1 MSSIWKHKWIVMPVA
16 VAIIMAAGAVGA
28 VALADPGSGDATASP
43 AQLVT
48 ATTAPAT
55 GDTTP
60 AVQALGQRGAKV
72 QERLQQI
79 KKRWA
84 EARSKMSPTDQAAF
98 DQLLQTA
105 KGQRETLR
113 QDRQDLAGTLKQ
125 MRALVQKYPATTTTT
140 EAPAN

>member
-1 MSSIWKHKWIVMPVA
+1 
-16 VAIIMAAGAVGA
+16 
-28 VALADPGSGDATASP
+28 
-43 AQLVT
+43 
-48 ATTAPAT
+48 
-55 GDTTP
+55 
-60 AVQALGQRGAKV
+60 
-72 QERLQQI
+72 
-79 KKRWA
+79 
-84 EARSKMSPTDQAAF
+84 MSPTDQAAF